1 MTVEISKVSV
11 NRTLIGQWAVTLN
24 LKLMDGGTEL
34 FSQNFSED
42 YKTGDNVADI
52 GNKFKDKMQKTIEKY
67 KSEQTIY
74 NNTQLDTVVTAL
86 QNQLEV

>member
-52 GNKFKDKMQKTIEKY
+52 GNKFKDKMQGVIDKY